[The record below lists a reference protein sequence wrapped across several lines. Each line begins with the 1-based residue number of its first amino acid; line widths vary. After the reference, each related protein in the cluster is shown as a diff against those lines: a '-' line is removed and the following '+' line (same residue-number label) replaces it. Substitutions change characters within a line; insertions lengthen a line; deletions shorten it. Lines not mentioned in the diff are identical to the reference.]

1 MAGVNRLTVIWTAGA
16 LVACPAGVETG
27 TQRAYPG
34 RHNAQPAMSITSVLL
49 STLLVHSLAA
59 QIPGVA
65 SQASPPATQQP
76 VDPLERTTPRGT
88 ISSFIRAVER
98 EDYVLAARYLQ
109 VNEVQRRSTETLARD
124 LKSLMDRYFSEP
136 ITSVSDAPEG
146 ALDDGLPIDRE
157 RVGPLT
163 INDTKTDITLV
174 RVADPQAGQVWLISS
189 ETLALVPAL
198 NRSVARTWVER
209 VMPNALVS
217 REVFG
222 ISLAHWI
229 VLVAT
234 LVIPFILFALL
245 TAGLVFIVRRMLSDP
260 GRRHD
265 FDIWYSATRW
275 PAIAVVVLAIQV
287 SSLRFLG
294 YPLAFRITY
303 AHLGL
308 IAAVIAMTWLM
319 RRVLTLGFARARNMV
334 WGQDRTSTQSLM
346 LLGEKLLKALV
357 VVVAILAIL
366 TIAGVNTKTALAGLG
381 IGGVALALGAQKTV
395 ENFLGGVF
403 LLSDRVLAVG
413 DVCNISNRVGT
424 VEDITLRSVRLRTV
438 DQTLVSVPAGMLAQ
452 AGIENFASRQKILVQ
467 TVLRLRYGTSAQ
479 QLGHILDGVRELL
492 AANPKIEKGSRIRLI
507 NFGERALELEL
518 FAYVLTADFAEFLAV
533 REGLFLDIASL
544 VEMAGSGFAQPTE
557 FIYVDAKPAPDA
569 AVAPP
574 PRRDVAVPD
583 DVRLTPSA
591 AAKSVT

>member
-1 MAGVNRLTVIWTAGA
+1 
-16 LVACPAGVETG
+16 
-27 TQRAYPG
+27 
-34 RHNAQPAMSITSVLL
+34 MSFASVL
-49 STLLVHSLAA
+49 SFLVLTHPVGA
-59 QIPGVA
+59 QIPGA
-65 SQASPPATQQP
+65 GGQATAPSQQQAA
-76 VDPLERTTPRGT
+76 DPLERTTPRGT
-88 ISSFIRAVER
+88 ISAFIRAVQR
-98 EDYVLAARYLQ
+98 DDYVLAARYLQ
-109 VNEVQRRSTETLARD
+109 VNESQRRSTEPLARD

-136 ITSVSDAPEG
+136 ITSVSDSPEG

-163 INDTKTDITLV
+163 INDTKTDIALV
-174 RVADPQAGQVWLISS
+174 RVTDPQVGQVWLISS

-198 NRSVARTWVER
+198 NRSVARTLVER
-209 VMPNALVS
+209 VMPDALVR

-234 LVIPFILFALL
+234 LVIPLILFALL
-245 TAGLVFIVRRMLSDP
+245 TTGLVFVVRRMLAAPS
-260 GRRHD
+260 RRHD
-265 FDIWYSATRW
+265 FDVWYSATRW

-308 IAAVIAMTWLM
+308 IAAVLAMTWLL

-334 WGQDRTSTQSLM
+334 WGKDRTSTRSLM

-413 DVCNISNRVGT
+413 DTCSISNRLGT
-424 VEDITLRSVRLRTV
+424 VEDITLRSVRLRTL
-438 DQTLVSVPAGMLAQ
+438 DQTLVSVPAGVLAQ
-452 AGIENFASRQKILVQ
+452 AGIENFASREKILAQ

-479 QLGHILDGVRELL
+479 QLKRILDGVRELL
-492 AANPKIEKGSRIRLI
+492 AANPKIEKGSARIRLI

-533 REGLFLDIASL
+533 REGLFLEIAST
-544 VEMAGSGFAQPTE
+544 VEAAGSAFAQPTE
-557 FIYVDAKPAPDA
+557 FIYVDGESTADVP
-569 AVAPP
+569 VGTST
-574 PRRDVAVPD
+574 RRDAAVPD
-583 DVRLTPSA
+583 DVRLTPSISSPGA
-591 AAKSVT
+591 DTKLVQR

>member
-1 MAGVNRLTVIWTAGA
+1 M
-16 LVACPAGVETG
+16 
-27 TQRAYPG
+27 
-34 RHNAQPAMSITSVLL
+34 SVLWF
-49 STLLVHSLAA
+49 VVLAHTIGA
-59 QIPGVA
+59 QVPGVV
-65 SQASPPATQQP
+65 SQASPPAAQHV
-76 VDPLERTTPRGT
+76 VDALGRTTPRGT
-88 ISSFIRAVER
+88 ISAFIRAMER

-109 VNEVQRRSTETLARD
+109 VSESQRRSTEILARD
-124 LKSLMDRYFSEP
+124 LKSLMDRYFGEP
-136 ITSVSDAPEG
+136 ITSISDAPEG

-174 RVADPQAGQVWLISS
+174 RVTDPQSGQVWLISS
-189 ETLALVPAL
+189 ETLALVPSL

-217 REVFG
+217 RELFG

-229 VLVAT
+229 VLAAT

-245 TAGLVFIVRRMLSDP
+245 TAGLMFVVRHLLTDP
-260 GRRHD
+260 ARRHD
-265 FDIWYSATRW
+265 LDVWYSATRW

-303 AHLGL
+303 AHVGL
-308 IAAVIAMTWLM
+308 IGAVIAMTWLL

-334 WGQDRTSTQSLM
+334 WGEDRTSTQSLM
-346 LLGEKLLKALV
+346 LLGEKLLKALI

-413 DVCNISNRVGT
+413 DVCSISNRVGT
-424 VEDITLRSVRLRTV
+424 VEDITLRSVRLRTL
-438 DQTLVSVPAGMLAQ
+438 DQTLVSVPAGVLAQ

-467 TVLRLRYGTSAQ
+467 TVLRLRYGTSAR
-479 QLGHILDGVRELL
+479 QLEQVLNSVRELL
-492 AANPKIEKGSRIRLI
+492 AANPKIEKSSARIRLI

-518 FAYVLTADFAEFLAV
+518 FAYVLTADFAEFLAL
-533 REGLFLDIASL
+533 REGLFLEIASI
-544 VEMAGSGFAQPTE
+544 VEAAGSAFAQPTE
-557 FIYVDAKPAPDA
+557 FIYMDGRPVPDA
-569 AVAPP
+569 PAVAPP
-574 PRRDVAVPD
+574 TRRNSAVAD
-583 DVRLTPSA
+583 DVRLTPS
-591 AAKSVT
+591 SR